1 MKLEFKFSTEI
12 PILVN
17 SFVIT
22 SSNVTLI
29 DTVLLL
35 IDLTPDGLSIFTLN
49 VLLLDKLVTSISTG
63 IDSIELITLSSP

>member
-1 MKLEFKFSTEI
+1 
-12 PILVN
+12 
-17 SFVIT
+17 VIT